1 MVSFIIIECIFT
13 NSLINREE
21 EIFHTSQLSY
31 SYSYS
36 YSTNNEPVQITN
48 EDEGLI
54 DETVESISSLDPI
67 EFPVKGDDDDE
78 IDEVS
83 PLSVE
88 ENTTDA
94 VRIESASSVAKTMLG
109 VGIRCAAVAAILMFR
124 KTQRQVSVGS
134 DPIF

>member
-1 MVSFIIIECIFT
+1 LVSFIIIECIFT
-13 NSLINREE
+13 NSFIHREE

-94 VRIESASSVAKTMLG
+94 VRMESASSVAKTMLG
-109 VGIRCAAVAAILMFR
+109 VGIGCVAVAAILTFR
-124 KTQRQVSVGS
+124 KTRRQVSVVS

>member
-1 MVSFIIIECIFT
+1 M
-13 NSLINREE
+13 INREE

-36 YSTNNEPVQITN
+36 YSTNNEPVKITN

-83 PLSVE
+83 PLSVG

-94 VRIESASSVAKTMLG
+94 VRMESASSVAKTMLG
-109 VGIRCAAVAAILMFR
+109 VGIGCAAVAAILMFR

-134 DPIF
+134 DPIFWSCLYLV

>member
-1 MVSFIIIECIFT
+1 M
-13 NSLINREE
+13 INREE

-36 YSTNNEPVQITN
+36 YSTNNEPVQITT

-67 EFPVKGDDDDE
+67 EFPVKSDDDDE

-94 VRIESASSVAKTMLG
+94 VRMESASSVAKTMLG
-109 VGIRCAAVAAILMFR
+109 VGIGCAAVAAILTFR